1 MKTISARRRL
11 YALLVLPFVLLLAGC
26 GKMHAEF
33 EVKDVDTMQV
43 SFDMGFKPSFVESEY
58 DNAQAMCDDMES
70 DEPIGSVSIEAYEED
85 GLWGCRFSGPMER
98 SEFGDGMELA
108 ESDGEYHLTMDMGS
122 EALTQADLDMFASI
136 YGADV
141 SDFDFQMSFTFPGKV
156 LESQGGTVDGNTVTY
171 TDIVDFYS
179 GVDITAESGGF
190 PWLIVIII
198 VVVLGFLLLLV
209 LAAIIFF
216 VIRAR
221 RKKTSSGA
229 SGAVAPA
236 AFGGAAAGTASMPS
250 GNNPPTAPQNGQQWG
265 QASPPPAAPQDSQQW
280 GQASPPPAAP
290 QDGQQWGQAS
300 PPPAAPQDGQQWGQA
315 SPPAAPPSD
324 QDQPWNQQR
333 PNTEDPQNPQGGN
346 QPPQNP
352 GW

>member
-11 YALLVLPFVLLLAGC
+11 YALLVIPFVLLLAGC

-33 EVKDVDTMQV
+33 EVKDVDSMQV
-43 SFDMGFKPSFVESEY
+43 SFDMGFKPSFVESEF
-58 DNAQAMCDDMES
+58 DNAQAMCDDIES
-70 DEPIGSVSIEAYEED
+70 DEPIGTVTIEAYEED

-98 SEFGDGMELA
+98 SEFGSGMELA

-122 EALTQADLDMFASI
+122 EALTQADLDMFASL

-141 SDFDFQMSFTFPGKV
+141 SDFDFKMTFTFPGKV
-156 LESQGGTVDGNTVTY
+156 LESQGGTIDGNTVTY

-221 RKKTSSGA
+221 RKKTSNGA
-229 SGAVAPA
+229 SGTGVPA
-236 AFGGAAAGTASMPS
+236 AFGGAAAGAASMPS
-250 GNNPPTAPQNGQQWG
+250 GNTPPATPQNGQQWG
-265 QASPPPAAPQDSQQW
+265 QASPPPAAPQDGQQW
-280 GQASPPPAAP
+280 GQASPPAAAP

-333 PNTEDPQNPQGGN
+333 PDSENPQGGN